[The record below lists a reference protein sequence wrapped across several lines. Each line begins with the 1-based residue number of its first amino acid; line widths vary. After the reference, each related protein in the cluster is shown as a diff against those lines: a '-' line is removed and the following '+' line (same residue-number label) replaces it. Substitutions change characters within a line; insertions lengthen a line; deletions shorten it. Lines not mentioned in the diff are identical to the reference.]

1 MIFFKVEYYIMDEV
15 LINVFNSV
23 GNPFCVEVDDGQK
36 INDLI
41 VKVLKEGKKVKLSFQ
56 NVEMLTTAFLNSAVG
71 QLYRDFS
78 EDEIKRLLSVEQ
90 IEPDDIALLKR
101 VVDTAKLFYRD
112 PTRLRNSINEIL
124 GE

>member
-78 EDEIKRLLSVEQ
+78 ED
-90 IEPDDIALLKR
+90 
-101 VVDTAKLFYRD
+101 
-112 PTRLRNSINEIL
+112 
-124 GE
+124 